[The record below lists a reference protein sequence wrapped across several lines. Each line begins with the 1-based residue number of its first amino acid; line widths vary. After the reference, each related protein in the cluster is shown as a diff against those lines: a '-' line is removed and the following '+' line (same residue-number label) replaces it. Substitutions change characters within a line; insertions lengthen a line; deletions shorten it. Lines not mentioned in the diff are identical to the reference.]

1 MPTFYEDILPLFRDM
16 DIECMRG
23 IDPPVLLANY
33 DWWTETADSGA
44 SYPNFESAYEAVDS
58 GYMPLGGPRWDP
70 ESVQLLA
77 DWKAAG
83 FPRGTPPE
91 E

>member
-1 MPTFYEDILPLFRDM
+1 MPTFYQDILPLFRDM

-33 DWWTETADSGA
+33 DWWTEKDDDGT
-44 SYPNFESAYEAVDS
+44 YLNYESAHDAVES

-70 ESVQLLA
+70 ESVQLLEQ
-77 DWKAAG
+77 WKDAG
-83 FPRGTPPE
+83 FPKGSE